1 MDSITRILAVD
12 EDVRTNRV
20 IMVDGRDQ
28 LLIYSMTNEL
38 IVTKQNDN
46 FFS

>member
-12 EDVRTNRV
+12 EDARINRV
-20 IMVDGRDQ
+20 IMVDGGDQ

-38 IVTKQNDN
+38 IIAKQSDN
-46 FFS
+46 FFP